1 MTLGRPTIEHGDG
14 GMGPGGRVDDGFA
27 AFGIHLARAGA
38 WQTSEVL
45 WELSANERVDRIFR
59 QGLARSV
66 EMASR
71 GILL

>member
-1 MTLGRPTIEHGDG
+1 
-14 GMGPGGRVDDGFA
+14 
-27 AFGIHLARAGA
+27 
-38 WQTSEVL
+38 VL

>member
-1 MTLGRPTIEHGDG
+1 LVQHRRIATVDQL
-14 GMGPGGRVDDGFA
+14 GGRVDDGFA

-45 WELSANERVDRIFR
+45 WELSANERLDRIFR